1 MGMFSTMADWGGS
14 QGLRCYEA
22 QNIWRKPKS
31 QKRGLCLF
39 HGFKA
44 RHGSVS
50 GMKQPNQIFDL
61 TDIFTRKMI
70 AFLLHN
76 VISYQKIQ

>member
-1 MGMFSTMADWGGS
+1 MKHTTFGESLNLKGEVCASSMAS
-14 QGLRCYEA
+14 
-22 QNIWRKPKS
+22 
-31 QKRGLCLF
+31 
-39 HGFKA
+39 KA